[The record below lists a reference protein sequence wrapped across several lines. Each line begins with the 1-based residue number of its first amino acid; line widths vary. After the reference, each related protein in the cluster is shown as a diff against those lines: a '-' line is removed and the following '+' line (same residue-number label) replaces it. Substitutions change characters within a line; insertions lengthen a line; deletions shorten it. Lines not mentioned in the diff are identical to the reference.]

1 MKVEDL
7 KNELFK
13 DNYMDMAIKE
23 YLTFKNTD
31 DYDETYKKQALL
43 NINNYLR
50 DKKITS
56 ENIVDIV
63 DYFQKENPS
72 SGSFVHWSNVSDLK
86 DYASA
91 KPLEVAEL
99 SNYLYEGSADLKD
112 RITRFINSGK
122 NYNKSIRLGAP
133 LFGYLLAG
141 FDLEKYP
148 LYKESIYKDFLN
160 TFGIKETLGDIP
172 TNYSNYYQLCSI
184 LLDYFKKNGHMDN
197 PNMLDIQDFVFCLS
211 CYEELYTKI
220 AVKYLYEHAE
230 KINSLELSDEKFVNY
245 INNLDKDFLNEI
257 RTRYERDDKVNF
269 IRYKVAD
276 EVLNDG
282 SISINRLE
290 EIKAEAQ
297 NRFGEN
303 ILKQWNNFRILFPFY
318 YEKYKEKVNIEL
330 EKLFT
335 IVKNIDEFRGFEFK
349 ENKFISD
356 FYGPNNY
363 GNSRCWFVL
372 YPKEKD
378 SHKSSAQLYFGLGYT
393 KEFDFN
399 NISFGLTFGDKLRK
413 KDNSLENNIVTIKDP
428 NSFSFKNVRQ
438 KMVQVFYQFKEINK
452 PLENGGNGVSPDD
465 KKFYDNLEVDFNKN
479 IEIRKLIFE
488 NPDVLIRQIS
498 TALKSGKHI
507 ILVGPPGTGKSK
519 LAKEICE
526 NYDIDCKMVTA
537 MSDWSTYDTIGGYK
551 PDKDGALFFDEG
563 IFLQLFK
570 NSEDYSPMNKW
581 LIIDEI
587 NRADIDKAFGSL
599 FSVLTGD
606 KITLHFKS
614 KSGKNIVLRPEEK
627 GEVIQPNDYEY
638 IIPQDWR
645 IIGTM
650 NTFDKTSLYEMSY
663 AFMRRFAF
671 IPVGIP
677 ENIDEKIMHQ
687 YLTVWGIEDK
697 SINDVDLR
705 EGLVEI
711 WNIINKYR
719 IVGPAI
725 IEDIAR
731 YVSIQGDYTS
741 ALILYVLP
749 QFEGIMPNDI
759 LKFTQELYN
768 SSIKNFSQ
776 KKTLLDTFI
785 KDFFRI

>member
-1 MKVEDL
+1 MKIEDL
-7 KNELFK
+7 KNKLFK
-13 DNYMDMAIKE
+13 DNYMDMAIIE
-23 YLTFKNTD
+23 YLKFKKTD
-31 DYDETYKKQALL
+31 DYDEMYKKKALL
-43 NINNYLR
+43 RINNYLKDR
-50 DKKITS
+50 KITS
-56 ENIVDIV
+56 ENIIDIV

-72 SGSFVHWSNVSDLK
+72 SGSFVHWSNTSDLK
-86 DYASA
+86 DFALA
-91 KPLEVAEL
+91 MPIEVAQL
-99 SNYLYEGSADLKD
+99 FNYLYEGSADLKD

-133 LFGYLLAG
+133 LFGFLLAG
-141 FDLEKYP
+141 FNLEKYP

-160 TFGIKETLGDIP
+160 TFGIKKTLGDIP

-184 LLDYFKKNGHMDN
+184 LLDYFKKNGHIDN
-197 PNMLDIQDFVFCLS
+197 PNMLDIQDFIYCIS
-211 CYEELYTKI
+211 CYKELYTK
-220 AVKYLYEHAE
+220 VSVRYLYEHAE
-230 KINSLELSDEKFVNY
+230 KINSFESDDEKFISY

-257 RTRYERDDKVNF
+257 RTRYEGDPKVNF
-269 IRYKVAD
+269 IRFKVAD
-276 EVLNDG
+276 EILSNK
-282 SISINRLE
+282 SINIYRLE
-290 EIKAEAQ
+290 EIKAEALR
-297 NRFGEN
+297 RFGEN

-330 EKLFT
+330 EKLFNS
-335 IVKNIDEFRGFEFK
+335 VKDIDEFGGFEFK

-363 GNSRCWFVL
+363 GNSRCWFTL

-378 SHKSSAQLYFGLGYT
+378 NHKNAAQLFLGFGYT
-393 KEFDFN
+393 KESDFN
-399 NISFGLTFGDKLRK
+399 NISYGLTFGDELRK
-413 KDNSLENNIVTIKDP
+413 KDKSLTADIVTIEDP
-428 NSFSFKNVRQ
+428 DDFSFKNLKQ
-438 KMVQVFYQFKEINK
+438 KMFQVFEQFKEINK
-452 PLENGGNGVSPDD
+452 IVVDDNNDITPDNGKS
-465 KKFYDNLEVDFNKN
+465 YNLEVDFNKN
-479 IEIRKLIFE
+479 IEIKKLIFE
-488 NPDVLIRQIS
+488 NPDILVNQIS

-526 NYDIDCKMVTA
+526 NYDIDYEMVTA

-570 NSEDYSPMNKW
+570 NNKDYSPMNKW

-614 KSGKNIVLRPEEK
+614 KSDKNIVLRPEEK
-627 GEVIQPNDYEY
+627 DEIIQPNDYEY
-638 IIPQDWR
+638 IVPKDWR

-677 ENIDEKIMHQ
+677 ENIDEEIMDQ
-687 YLTVWGIEDK
+687 YLTIWGIEDK

-711 WNIINKYR
+711 WNIINEYR

-749 QFEGIMPNDI
+749 QFEGIMQNDI
-759 LKFTQELYN
+759 LTFAQELY
-768 SSIKNFSQ
+768 SSNIKDFSQ
-776 KKTLLDTFI
+776 KKTLLSTFI